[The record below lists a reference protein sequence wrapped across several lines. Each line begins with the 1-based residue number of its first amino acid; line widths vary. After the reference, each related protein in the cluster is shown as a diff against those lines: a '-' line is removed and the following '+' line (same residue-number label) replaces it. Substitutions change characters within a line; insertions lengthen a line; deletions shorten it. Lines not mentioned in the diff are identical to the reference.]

1 MAACASQRREG
12 QELKSSANVETKFRE
27 LLDLVEKLRSPDGCP
42 WDRAQ
47 KKGDIGRY
55 LMEEAYEVLE
65 ALEGSS
71 PENVQEELGDL
82 LFQILFLA
90 RMAEEAGEFD
100 IAAVLG
106 GITEKMIRRH
116 PHVFGDTTVEGVEE
130 VRTNWE
136 RIKTEVEHKGD
147 KGSPICDGIPRSLST
162 LARAQRITAR
172 TAEAGFDWP
181 DTAGVLDK
189 VEEELA
195 ELRAALEA
203 KDPKRMQDEA
213 GDLLFTLVNL
223 CRFAKVDAETALRS
237 SMRKFINRFSHIERE
252 LAARGKAPKGSSPAE
267 MDRIWEEAKKNE
279 RNSMLELMR
288 KRRSVRKF
296 KKDRIAQTAMDDLKE
311 AALRSPSSRGNRP
324 WKFFFVQDAE
334 VITRLSRCKESGSAF
349 LKDASLAVVVCGDET
364 VSDVWIEDCS
374 IAAIIVH
381 LAAESL
387 GLGSCWIQVRN
398 RRHNA
403 ESTSEDYVRNILGIA
418 YPFRVLSIIAIGL
431 PDEIKAGHPYESLDH
446 GKVDAPVLPPT

>member
-1 MAACASQRREG
+1 MKPPAHTE
-12 QELKSSANVETKFRE
+12 EKFRE

-42 WDRAQ
+42 WDRVQ

-71 PENVQEELGDL
+71 PENEKEELGDL
-82 LFQILFLA
+82 LFQIIFLA
-90 RMAEEAGEFD
+90 RIAEEAGEFNM
-100 IAAVLG
+100 AAVLG

-116 PHVFGDTTVEGVEE
+116 PHVFGDATVEGVEE

-147 KGSPICDGIPRSLST
+147 KASPICDGIPRSLST
-162 LARAQRITAR
+162 MAKAQRITTRA
-172 TAEAGFDWP
+172 AEAGFDWP
-181 DTAGVLDK
+181 DIAGVLDK
-189 VEEELA
+189 IEEELT
-195 ELRAALEA
+195 EFRAALKTE
-203 KDPKRMQDEA
+203 DPERMQDEA

-223 CRFAKVDAETALRS
+223 CRFAKVDAEAALRS
-237 SMRKFINRFSHIERE
+237 SLRKFINRFSHIERK
-252 LAARGKAPKGSSPAE
+252 LAARGKTPKGSSPAE
-267 MDRIWEEAKKNE
+267 MDRLWEEAKKNE

-288 KRRSVRKF
+288 KRRSIRKF
-296 KKDRIAQTAMDDLKE
+296 KKDRIAQTTIDDLKE
-311 AALRSPSSRGNRP
+311 AVLRSPSSRGNRP

-398 RRHNA
+398 RRYNA
-403 ESTSEDYVRNILGIA
+403 ESTSEDYVRNILGIDRSL
-418 YPFRVLSIIAIGL
+418 RVLAIIAIGL
-431 PDEIKAGHPYESLDH
+431 PDEVKAGHPHESLDY
-446 GKVDAPVLPPT
+446 GKVIA

>member
-1 MAACASQRREG
+1 MKPTADAE
-12 QELKSSANVETKFRE
+12 EKFRE

-55 LMEEAYEVLE
+55 LMEEAYEVLD

-90 RMAEEAGEFD
+90 RMAEEAGEFN
-100 IAAVLG
+100 IADVIEEISA
-106 GITEKMIRRH
+106 KMIRRH
-116 PHVFGDTTVEGVEE
+116 PHVFGDATVGGVEE

-172 TAEAGFDWP
+172 AAEAGFDWP

-195 ELRAALEA
+195 EFRAALEM
-203 KDPKRMQDEA
+203 KDPKRMRDEA

-223 CRFAKVDAETALRS
+223 CRFAEVDAETALRS
-237 SMRKFINRFSHIERE
+237 SLRKFIDRFSHIERE
-252 LAARGKAPKGSSPAE
+252 LAARGKSPKDSSMAE
-267 MDRIWEEAKKNE
+267 LDRIWEETKKNE
-279 RNSMLELMR
+279 
-288 KRRSVRKF
+288 
-296 KKDRIAQTAMDDLKE
+296 
-311 AALRSPSSRGNRP
+311 
-324 WKFFFVQDAE
+324 
-334 VITRLSRCKESGSAF
+334 
-349 LKDASLAVVVCGDET
+349 
-364 VSDVWIEDCS
+364 
-374 IAAIIVH
+374 
-381 LAAESL
+381 
-387 GLGSCWIQVRN
+387 
-398 RRHNA
+398 
-403 ESTSEDYVRNILGIA
+403 GI
-418 YPFRVLSIIAIGL
+418 S
-431 PDEIKAGHPYESLDH
+431 
-446 GKVDAPVLPPT
+446 